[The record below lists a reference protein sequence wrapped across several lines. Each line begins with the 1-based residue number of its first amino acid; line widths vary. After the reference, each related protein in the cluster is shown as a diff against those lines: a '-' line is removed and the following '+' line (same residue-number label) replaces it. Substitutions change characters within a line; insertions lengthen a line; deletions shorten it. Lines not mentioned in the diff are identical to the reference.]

1 MIYLIAQMFVAL
13 ALAGILGAAIGWL
26 IHRAA
31 HVRRLDE
38 YRHALAR
45 AQNQVAQTESEVSM
59 LADDYDEL
67 QRRSKT
73 EINALRHQTQQ
84 IPDLNTNLEKS
95 QLLVRQLMQ
104 KHESKVRDLSSENS
118 TLAAK
123 LKSITDR
130 EQAYDKVKVE
140 LDNIRK
146 QKMTDNRQRI
156 EGENVDAKETAV
168 AKTVGALNVDSSM
181 SNDDSLQFDD
191 SIDAAELDESSN
203 NDTNEILD
211 ATIVSGPAD
220 EFINQLNEA
229 TRLPISDARS
239 AGSWASASLTIDA
252 DRKDNETTD
261 SDHEELEQL
270 SSLSNDELLEDADDQ
285 LLEDMDA
292 AEELVDADD
301 DSDDPFD
308 SVMEVGDELQREL
321 DIDADADPL
330 LDGSS
335 DNASLFE
342 FEPVEHR
349 DDLKQIFGIGPVTE
363 KALNDLGITS
373 YSQLADLK
381 SHEIEKIA
389 GALEIVPGRI
399 ERDDW
404 VGNARRQLEDVLEE
418 L

>member
-1 MIYLIAQMFVAL
+1 VIYLISQMLFAL

-26 IHRAA
+26 VHRAA
-31 HVRRLDE
+31 HARRLDNSQ
-38 YRHALAR
+38 HALAR

-59 LADDYDEL
+59 LSDDYDEL
-67 QRRSKT
+67 RSRSKA
-73 EINALRHQTQQ
+73 EINALRHETQQ
-84 IPDLNTNLEKS
+84 IPALSTNLERS

-104 KHESKVRDLSSENS
+104 KHESKVRDLSAENS
-118 TLAAK
+118 ALSAK

-140 LDNIRK
+140 LDNIRR
-146 QKMTDNRQRI
+146 QKMEENRQQI
-156 EGENVDAKETAV
+156 SEDHDEQASSDSKSSVLDTDDS
-168 AKTVGALNVDSSM
+168 TVGTGDLN
-181 SNDDSLQFDD
+181 FDD
-191 SIDAAELDESSN
+191 SIDAIDHNESIVDEQS
-203 NDTNEILD
+203 EVLD

-220 EFINQLNEA
+220 DFIKQLNEA

-239 AGSWASASLTIDA
+239 SGSWASAPLIIDA
-252 DRKDNETTD
+252 DCNDSETLKV
-261 SDHEELEQL
+261 SDQVET
-270 SSLSNDELLEDADDQ
+270 
-285 LLEDMDA
+285 DA
-292 AEELVDADD
+292 AEEPEASEEVILAEED

-321 DIDADADPL
+321 DIDADAAAFADPVGDPL

-335 DNASLFE
+335 DNVSLFE
-342 FEPVEHR
+342 FEPVDHQ

-363 KALNDLGITS
+363 KALNELGITS

-381 SHEIEKIA
+381 SHEVEKIA
-389 GALEIVPGRI
+389 DALSIIPGRI